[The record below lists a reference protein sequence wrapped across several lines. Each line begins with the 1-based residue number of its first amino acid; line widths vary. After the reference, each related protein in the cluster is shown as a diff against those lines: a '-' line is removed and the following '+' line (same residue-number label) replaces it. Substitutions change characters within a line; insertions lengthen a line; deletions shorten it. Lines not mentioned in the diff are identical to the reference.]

1 MQGMSGFVWLLSLP
15 KLLSLTLHNV
25 RGRVQLRQ
33 FVLLSMRLCYPDRC
47 GRLLTVRVSA
57 EAVTTRGRV
66 SVQQVL
72 GTPERAHPVPGD
84 SGHLPPRPPV
94 PRHLRHQP
102 GRTQTRQSRCLS
114 HPRPDLQ
121 VRTTDSLSDIEI
133 LDREDNPLEF
143 LGLYKTHTEASS
155 RHHIPARVIS
165 GDTEERQ
172 VLVAGGRYLHR
183 PAVMQSVLNDLVRVI
198 RYENCRDVR
207 GALDILLLAME
218 THPHEKH
225 IQISGSAGL
234 YYIVQTEQLK
244 REWNIKVS
252 SSP

>member
-94 PRHLRHQP
+94 PRHLGDQP
-102 GRTQTRQSRCLS
+102 GRAQTRQTQWLS
-114 HPRPDLQ
+114 HPRPEFQ
-121 VRTTDSLSDIEI
+121 VISDGDSLSVKCFQWI
-133 LDREDNPLEF
+133 
-143 LGLYKTHTEASS
+143 Y
-155 RHHIPARVIS
+155 
-165 GDTEERQ
+165 
-172 VLVAGGRYLHR
+172 
-183 PAVMQSVLNDLVRVI
+183 
-198 RYENCRDVR
+198 
-207 GALDILLLAME
+207 
-218 THPHEKH
+218 
-225 IQISGSAGL
+225 
-234 YYIVQTEQLK
+234 
-244 REWNIKVS
+244 
-252 SSP
+252 